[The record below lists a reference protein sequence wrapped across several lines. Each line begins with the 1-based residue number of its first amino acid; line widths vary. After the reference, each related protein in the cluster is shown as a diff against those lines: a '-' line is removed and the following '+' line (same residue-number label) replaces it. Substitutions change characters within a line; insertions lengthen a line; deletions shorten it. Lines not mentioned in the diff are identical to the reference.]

1 VRFGLAER
9 LLVASLAA
17 GCLPAASIPG
27 GVAKSIGT
35 AGLLTVE
42 SPYKGYVLK
51 LTSFFWRDGKPVGF
65 ALRARV
71 NDGPDIHLL
80 IDTGAR
86 NLLISQS
93 AARKLNLEDLGP
105 SWVEG
110 FGSER
115 WGARAAVAQ
124 RLQVGH
130 LVLRN
135 VPVDVSAEKPVPD
148 LDGVIGVEVFR
159 DFLIRINGPKRILEL
174 TPYSEP
180 AREPDGF
187 YPFQQVGHLILVP
200 VRVNRR
206 HEGQFLLDSGAF
218 YSAVDPH
225 WSAQTPASAYVQ
237 GVGGAVG
244 TLARTFPVELELAGR
259 SSWESEVV
267 AMDLRPISDRHGVPI
282 TGLIGYPALARSVL
296 TLDLREKR
304 LRISD
309 R

>member
-1 VRFGLAER
+1 M
-9 LLVASLAA
+9 ASLAA
-17 GCLPAASIPG
+17 GCLSAASIPG
-27 GVAKSIGT
+27 GAAKANGT
-35 AGLLTVE
+35 AGLLTLE

-51 LTSFFWRDGKPVGF
+51 LTSLFWRNGKPVGF
-65 ALRARV
+65 ALRAQV

-86 NLLISQS
+86 NLLISRN

-105 SWVEG
+105 SSVEG

-115 WGARAAVAQ
+115 RSARAAVAH
-124 RLQVGH
+124 RLQLGH

-148 LDGVIGVEVFR
+148 IDGVIGVEVFR

-206 HEGQFLLDSGAF
+206 HAGQFLLDSGAV
-218 YSAVDPH
+218 YSAVDPR
-225 WSAQTPASAYVQ
+225 WSAQSATNAYLQ

-259 SSWESEVV
+259 STWESDVV
-267 AMDLRPISDRHGVPI
+267 AMDLRSISERHGVPI
-282 TGLIGYPALARSVL
+282 TGLIGYPAMARSVL